1 MNKKIIAL
9 ILAGAMMLPLC
20 ACTQQGTIS
29 GNATFEPLTREDV
42 IQVNIPSH
50 ASWPYQE
57 NWKVWEYIEEACGAT
72 LEITALPS
80 SDAKSKYPLMFAS
93 AETLPDVM
101 SFSTKLRCDQYN
113 EGGAIIALDDMA
125 EYMPNYNKWLDS
137 LSDEE
142 YAQYVTVRKAYD
154 GKVYYT
160 PSRGKEASSGVR
172 AWLYR
177 KDIFEKHD
185 LKVPQT
191 FDELYEV
198 CKQLKKIYPE
208 SYPFCLRSAFNH
220 IDSSGPSWKPYWSTG
235 FYYDFNEEKWNYGA
249 SEDIMLEVIT
259 FLKKMVDE
267 KLMPSDFMTINES
280 TWQELMTTDR
290 GFIMP
295 EYQTRIDFFNGIGR
309 VKNPNYDLQA
319 MIPPIARDG
328 GVAKMNRYT
337 IDPIGMLMCNTK
349 DEGRIANAA
358 KFLDWFYTDE
368 ACELIS
374 WGKEGETFEVVNG
387 KKKYILDD
395 KGTQP
400 NNLYGFSTYGT
411 YTLLDEEA
419 TLALESDEIAET
431 RDMVLSHLHDEPTI
445 TTWLAHAPAEKD
457 IISQYATGLNTYTQE
472 MVTKFILGQ
481 EPLSKFDDF
490 VAALD
495 ELGLQ
500 ELLKA
505 YETSYNNVK

>member
-9 ILAGAMMLPLC
+9 ILAGAMMLALC

-42 IQVNIPSH
+42 IQINIPSH

-57 NWKVWEYIEEACGAT
+57 SWKVWEYIEEGCGAT
-72 LEITALPS
+72 LEITAIPS

-93 AETLPDVM
+93 PETLPDVM
-101 SFSTKLRCDQYN
+101 AFSTKLRCDQYN
-113 EGGAIIALDDMA
+113 EGGAIIALDDMS
-125 EYMPNYNKWLDS
+125 EYMPNYNAWLDS

-160 PSRGKEASSGVR
+160 PAMGKESSSGVR

-177 KDIFEKHD
+177 KDIFEKHG
-185 LKVPQT
+185 LKVPTT

-198 CKQLKKIYPE
+198 CKELKSIYPD
-208 SYPFCLRSAFNH
+208 SYPFCLRSGFNH

-235 FYYDFNEEKWNYGA
+235 FYYDHNEGKWHYGA
-249 SEDIMLEVIT
+249 SEDVMLEVIT

-295 EYQTRIDFFNGIGR
+295 EYQTRIDFFNSIGR
-309 VKNPNYDLQA
+309 TQNPDYDLEA
-319 MIPPIARDG
+319 MVPPIAREG

-337 IDPIGMLMCNTK
+337 IDPNGMLICNTK
-349 DEGRIANAA
+349 DEKRIANAA
-358 KFLDWFYTDE
+358 KFLDWFYTNE
-368 ACELIS
+368 ACELVS
-374 WGKEGETFEVVNG
+374 WGKEGETFEIVDG
-387 KKKYILDD
+387 KKKFISDQN
-395 KGTQP
+395 GTQP
-400 NNLYGFSTYGT
+400 NSLYGFATYGT

-431 RDMVLSHLHDEPTI
+431 RDMVLSHLHDEPMI
-445 TTWLAHAPAEKD
+445 NTWLAHAPEQKQV
-457 IISQYATGLNTYTQE
+457 ISEYATAVSTYTQE
-472 MVTKFILGQ
+472 VITKMILGQ
-481 EPLSKFDDF
+481 TPLSEFDEY
-490 VAALD
+490 VASLD
-495 ELGLQ
+495 EMGLP